1 MYQIKQRFVFILATL
16 TLFQTAMSQDSV
28 QSIRYQSPYT
38 TSFKTDAPI
47 IAAGIGLTYLGY
59 TLITNKKDL
68 TLSELANKKKEN
80 IPFFDRGNAG
90 YYSEK
95 ADKDSYIPFQASFAM
110 PLVMLLVNKN
120 ERQHAGQI
128 AALYLEAMSISG
140 ALFTLSAGSINR
152 SRPLVY
158 GATAP
163 TDTKLSNNSQ
173 RSFFAG
179 HVSSTATATFFAA
192 KVFADFNPDSRL
204 KPYIWAAAA
213 AIPAVV
219 GYLRYKAGMHFLSDN
234 ILGYAV
240 GMGCGIL
247 VPQLH
252 KSKAFK
258 NISIVPQAGDDYKGL
273 AFVYRFK

>member
-1 MYQIKQRFVFILATL
+1 MKSAFTFLLASITL
-16 TLFQTAMSQDSV
+16 IQTSMAQDT
-28 QSIRYQSPYT
+28 IRSLRYLSPYT
-38 TSFKTDAPI
+38 TSFKTDGPI
-47 IAAGIGLTYLGY
+47 IAAGLGLTVLGY
-59 TLITNKKDL
+59 SLITNKKDL
-68 TLSELANKKKEN
+68 TLAELANKKKEN
-80 IPFFDRGNAG
+80 IPFFDRGSAG
-90 YYSEK
+90 FYSEK
-95 ADKDSYIPFQASFAM
+95 ADKDSYIPFQASFAL

-128 AALYLEAMSISG
+128 AALYLETMSISG
-140 ALFTLSAGSINR
+140 ALFTIPAGTINR

-158 GATAP
+158 GSTAP
-163 TDTKLSNNSQ
+163 TDTKLSKNSQ

-179 HVSSTATATFFAA
+179 HVSSTASATFFAA
-192 KVFADFNPDSRL
+192 KVFADFNPDSEAR
-204 KPYIWAAAA
+204 PYIWAAAA

-234 ILGYAV
+234 ILGYVV

-258 NISIVPQAGDDYKGL
+258 NISLIPQSGDDYKGL

>member
-1 MYQIKQRFVFILATL
+1 MKSAFTFLLASITL
-16 TLFQTAMSQDSV
+16 IQTSMAQDT
-28 QSIRYQSPYT
+28 IRSLRYLSPYT
-38 TSFKTDAPI
+38 TSFKTDGPI
-47 IAAGIGLTYLGY
+47 IAAGLGLTVLGY
-59 TLITNKKDL
+59 SLITNKKDL
-68 TLSELANKKKEN
+68 TLAELANKKKEN

-90 YYSEK
+90 FYSEK
-95 ADKDSYIPFQASFAM
+95 ADKDSYIPFQASFAL

-128 AALYLEAMSISG
+128 AALYLETMSISG
-140 ALFTLSAGSINR
+140 ALFTIPAGTINR

-158 GATAP
+158 GSTAP
-163 TDTKLSNNSQ
+163 TDTKLSKNSQ

-179 HVSSTATATFFAA
+179 HVSSTASATFFAA
-192 KVFADFNPDSRL
+192 KVFADFNPDSEAR
-204 KPYIWAAAA
+204 PYIWAAAA

-234 ILGYAV
+234 ILGYVV

-258 NISIVPQAGDDYKGL
+258 NISLIPQSGDDYKGL

>member
-1 MYQIKQRFVFILATL
+1 MNPTKICLFFLLVMVSVTQTL
-16 TLFQTAMSQDSV
+16 TA
-28 QSIRYQSPYT
+28 QSTRYPSPYH
-38 TSFKTDAPI
+38 TSFKKDAPI
-47 IAAGIGLTYLGY
+47 IAAGLGLTYLGY
-59 TLITNKKDL
+59 SMVTNKKGI
-68 TLSELANKKKEN
+68 TLVELATKNRED

-90 YYSEK
+90 FYSER

-110 PLVMLLVNKN
+110 PVIMLLANKN

-128 AALYLEAMSISG
+128 AALYVEAMGISG
-140 ALFTLSAGSINR
+140 AIFTLSAGNINR

-158 GATAP
+158 GSTAS
-163 TDTKLSNNSQ
+163 TETKLINNSQ

-192 KVFADFNPDSRL
+192 KVFADFNPDSKA

-234 ILGYAV
+234 ILGYAI

-252 KSKAFK
+252 KSAALK
-258 NISIVPQAGDDYKGL
+258 NLSIVPQSGDDYKGL
-273 AFVYRFK
+273 AFIYHL

>member
-1 MYQIKQRFVFILATL
+1 MKKCFSFLLAAIL
-16 TLFQTAMSQDSV
+16 LFQTSIAQNTV
-28 QSIRYQSPYT
+28 QPVRYPSPYKT
-38 TSFKTDAPI
+38 NFKTDGPI
-47 IAAGIGLTYLGY
+47 IAAGLGLTILGY
-59 TLITNKKDL
+59 SLVTNKKDL
-68 TLSELANKKKEN
+68 TLAELASKRKEN

-90 YYSEK
+90 FYSEK
-95 ADKDSYIPFQASFAM
+95 ADKDSYIPFQASFAL
-110 PLVMLLVNKN
+110 PLVMLLIDKN

-128 AALYLEAMSISG
+128 AALYLETMSISG
-140 ALFTLSAGSINR
+140 AFFTIPAGTINR

-158 GATAP
+158 GSTAP
-163 TDTKLSNNSQ
+163 IDTKLSKNSQ

-179 HVSSTATATFFAA
+179 HVSSTASATFFAA
-192 KVFADFNPDSRL
+192 KVFADFNPDSEA

-234 ILGYAV
+234 ILGYVV

-247 VPQLH
+247 VPELH
-252 KSKAFK
+252 KSKGFK
-258 NISIVPQAGDDYKGL
+258 NISIVPQAGDGYKGL